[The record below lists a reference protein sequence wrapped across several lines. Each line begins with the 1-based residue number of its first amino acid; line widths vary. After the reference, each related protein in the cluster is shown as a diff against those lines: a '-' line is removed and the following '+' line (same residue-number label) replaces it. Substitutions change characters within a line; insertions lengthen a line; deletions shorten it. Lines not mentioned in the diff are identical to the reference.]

1 MKPWF
6 VFPCL
11 ITALFF
17 GFKAGQKARPIR
29 PIAQVSQDLDLPVTS
44 RKTFVFVVYGY
55 NQGLWTKRALRSIFE
70 QEYDYYRIV
79 FIDDGSKDST
89 FEIARDF
96 ISENNQ
102 ESKTVLIRNEESL
115 GYLTCL
121 YQAVQ
126 GMLDQEIVIPIHA
139 KDWLSHSGA
148 LTRINAVFQNPDI
161 WIASTSGLEYPSYEI
176 VSRGFEGFYA
186 ALFKQIPSK
195 EFLNSGKS
203 TKKALLPLKQI
214 ADNRTKHIHE
224 PLLFNN
230 TTIVD

>member
-1 MKPWF
+1 MKPWL
-6 VFPCL
+6 VLPCL
-11 ITALFF
+11 ITALLF
-17 GFKAGQKARPIR
+17 GFKTGQKTHTIR
-29 PIAQVSQDLDLPVTS
+29 PATQTTQDIDLPVKS

-55 NQGLWTKRALRSIFE
+55 NQELWAKRALRSIFE

-79 FIDDGSKDST
+79 FIDDGSKDNT
-89 FEIARDF
+89 FQIARDF

-102 ESKTVLIRNEESL
+102 ESKTLLIRNEESL
-115 GYLTCL
+115 GYLACL

-126 GMLDQEIVIPIHA
+126 GALDQEIVIPLHA

-161 WIASTSGLEYPSYEI
+161 WIASTSGLQYPSYEI
-176 VSRGFEGFYA
+176 VSQGFEGFYA

-195 EFLNSGKS
+195 EFLGQGKS
-203 TKKALLPLKQI
+203 TQKTALPLKQI
-214 ADNRTKHIHE
+214 ADNRTRHIHE
-224 PLLFNN
+224 PLIFNN